1 MNAKKAKLLRKYAAL
16 HEPQGSELGMIKR
29 EFRGVSPEGEKVKV
43 ERVQVKWTG
52 RESFYNALKV
62 MSLKDRNV
70 VAAIKLEGVV

>member
-1 MNAKKAKLLRKYAAL
+1 MNAKKAKLLRKYAKT
-16 HEPQGSELGMIKR
+16 HEPQGSELGMIRR
-29 EFRGVSPEGEKVKV
+29 EFKGRDEEGNNVKV